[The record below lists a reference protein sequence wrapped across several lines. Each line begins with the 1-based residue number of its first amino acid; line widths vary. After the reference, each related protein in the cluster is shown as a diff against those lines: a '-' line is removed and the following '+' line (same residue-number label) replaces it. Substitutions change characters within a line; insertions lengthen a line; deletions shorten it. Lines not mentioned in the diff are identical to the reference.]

1 MNFAPDD
8 VLQRFVRGDASRTTE
23 GSGLGLSIAQSFMQN
38 FGGGLEVGVQGDTF
52 TVTLTFPGSAAA
64 GNGAAPAARMEVF
77 GTAAKTTAEIRSMRR
92 SRMHCPVRPQTYPVR
107 IRTRPAGRAPQRRKH
122 RNRAASPPAS
132 RTPRLCQKH
141 PQARPAQRKTNKP
154 PAGRTVQT
162 AVPRTA
168 KLRPFPIKQPQPL
181 VLLPKQLHGRNQ
193 KSRCLRKACRLLKQR
208 KTAVPPPRFP
218 LTGGAKSIEPPTTK
232 HKAQKRSRIS

>member
-1 MNFAPDD
+1 
-8 VLQRFVRGDASRTTE
+8 
-23 GSGLGLSIAQSFMQN
+23 
-38 FGGGLEVGVQGDTF
+38 
-52 TVTLTFPGSAAA
+52 
-64 GNGAAPAARMEVF
+64 
-77 GTAAKTTAEIRSMRR
+77 MRR

-154 PAGRTVQT
+154 PAGRTVRT

-218 LTGGAKSIEPPTTK
+218 LTGGVKSIEPPTTK
-232 HKAQKRSRIS
+232 HKTQKRSRISCQDMRLRLVHPVSEFCFPQGPYATPAFARRPASRRPRTHASTPLHTSGTMNGSTHQPSAETRSAPVTAMNHAVPNP

>member
-1 MNFAPDD
+1 MAPR
-8 VLQRFVRGDASRTTE
+8 LPPGWRCSEQRR
-23 GSGLGLSIAQSFMQN
+23 
-38 FGGGLEVGVQGDTF
+38 
-52 TVTLTFPGSAAA
+52 P
-64 GNGAAPAARMEVF
+64 
-77 GTAAKTTAEIRSMRR
+77 AAKTTAEIRSMRR

-107 IRTRPAGRAPQRRKH
+107 ILTRPAGRAPQRRKH

-154 PAGRTVQT
+154 PAGRTVRT

-181 VLLPKQLHGRNQ
+181 VLLPKQLHGRNH
-193 KSRCLRKACRLLKQR
+193 KSRCLRNACRLLNQR

-218 LTGGAKSIEPPTTK
+218 LTGGVKSIEPPTTK
-232 HKAQKRSRIS
+232 HKTQKRSRIS